1 MAAVTVLY
9 IAAGS
14 ILAPVLWLDP
24 LGPFVKTL
32 PALVLA
38 LATAVLLEER

>member
-1 MAAVTVLY
+1 
-9 IAAGS
+9 
-14 ILAPVLWLDP
+14 LWLDP

-38 LATAVLLEER
+38 LATAILLEER